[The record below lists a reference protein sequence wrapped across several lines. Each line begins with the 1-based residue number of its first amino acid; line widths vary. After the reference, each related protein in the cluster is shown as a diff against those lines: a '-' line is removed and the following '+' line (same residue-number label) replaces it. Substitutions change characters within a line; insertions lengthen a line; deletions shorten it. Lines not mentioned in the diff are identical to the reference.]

1 MTSLFFITFPSNH
14 QAKLFE
20 CASTYFEASRSL
32 LYCPFCCELNNR
44 YHQTGK
50 THYLAFCAPSF
61 SRDIPG
67 KRSLITI
74 WKSLQ
79 KIPSPYTSQHSS
91 KVMESRDVYRLGLA
105 EWRSFLICSR
115 LVQKTQN
122 PDDAMRPSSISL
134 RIKQQ
139 RTKKMG
145 VE

>member
-74 WKSLQ
+74 YERVYKKFLLL
-79 KIPSPYTSQHSS
+79 THRS
-91 KVMESRDVYRLGLA
+91 KVMESKDVYRLGLA